1 MNEMI
6 RAGFLRRLAAFTIDM
21 LTVLTISSL
30 LFGAWGIRSFG
41 VPETGEEYGA
51 LVEAGADVAVLLMF
65 GGWFGYVVLSWTPLL
80 GRRTVGMRQMGIR
93 IIRDPR

>member
-1 MNEMI
+1 MI
-6 RAGFLRRLAAFTIDM
+6 RAGFLRRLAAFAIDM

-30 LFGAWGIRSFG
+30 LFGAWGIRTLGG
-41 VPETGEEYGA
+41 VPETGEQYGT

-65 GGWFGYVVLSWTPLL
+65 GSWFGYVVLSWTPLL